1 MKLSFSTKGWHGYLW
16 EDFCNIAV
24 SQGFNGI
31 ELHNV
36 NNPAFTEKNG
46 AFYMGAAQATVR
58 ELYEKNLRIPC
69 IDTLKNPAS
78 KSDREEF
85 LEELNKCLE
94 IASTLHIPFVRIKA
108 SDTGA
113 AYEEQK
119 AEVIS
124 VLQSIIPEAEKNPCI
139 FCFVHIRIKS
149 QKLVCT
155 NPKSVRCFTISI
167 IVFIFRNFYNIYSRN
182 AFIFRYHFVHLT
194 FTPAFCANSSISFA
208 FGTFLDKDI

>member
-124 VLQSIIPEAEKNPCI
+124 VLQSIIPEAEKNNVTIIIETVQYRKEHGPEYT
-139 FCFVHIRIKS
+139 RQ
-149 QKLVCT
+149 QK
-155 NPKSVRCFTISI
+155 KHG
-167 IVFIFRNFYNIYSRN
+167 
-182 AFIFRYHFVHLT
+182 A
-194 FTPAFCANSSISFA
+194 
-208 FGTFLDKDI
+208 